1 MNEDSDE
8 DMIDELEDILNGNK
22 SKKKNR
28 KKASSTENSLKVVWH
43 KKTPSACWTLKG
55 VSSDHYQY
63 SIASATFLDTTK
75 KKFISIF

>member
-43 KKTPSACWTLKG
+43 KKTPSAC
-55 VSSDHYQY
+55 
-63 SIASATFLDTTK
+63 
-75 KKFISIF
+75 

>member
-1 MNEDSDE
+1 VNNRVLISLSGQKQKKMNEDSDE

-43 KKTPSACWTLKG
+43 KKTPSA
-55 VSSDHYQY
+55 
-63 SIASATFLDTTK
+63 F
-75 KKFISIF
+75 

>member
-1 MNEDSDE
+1 VNNRVLISLSGQKQKKMNEDSDE

-43 KKTPSACWTLKG
+43 KKTPSAC
-55 VSSDHYQY
+55 
-63 SIASATFLDTTK
+63 
-75 KKFISIF
+75 

>member
-1 MNEDSDE
+1 
-8 DMIDELEDILNGNK
+8 
-22 SKKKNR
+22 
-28 KKASSTENSLKVVWH
+28 VVWH